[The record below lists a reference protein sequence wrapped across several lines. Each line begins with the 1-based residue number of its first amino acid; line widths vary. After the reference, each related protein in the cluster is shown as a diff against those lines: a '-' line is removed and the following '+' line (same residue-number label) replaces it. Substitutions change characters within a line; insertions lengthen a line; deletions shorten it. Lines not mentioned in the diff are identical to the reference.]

1 MRAAVLDVGSNSI
14 KLLVV
19 DERPDGRLVEVRSQT
34 LEVRIS
40 AGIGSDKPRLT
51 PEGMQRGIVAIANLA
66 GEANGLGAE
75 RTVAVATSAVRDAAN
90 GAEFREKVKAD
101 VGLDLRIISGVEEAG
116 LIGRGLTTDP
126 ALQGL
131 ANFQVFDLGGG
142 SLECLSFRDGL
153 VEHAVSLPLGCVRLT
168 EMFVSEPS
176 APLDEPSV
184 RQIADHVRAVLAKS
198 GFPLPVAAN
207 ATVVGTGGTLATVRS
222 MAAAK
227 RHVTLDRI
235 GPLIAVQLLKE
246 TLAATGLVGLAERR
260 RIPGL
265 PPPRADVFPAAL
277 VTLLAL
283 AELGQFRIFQHSLR
297 NLRWGVALEIIG

>member
-1 MRAAVLDVGSNSI
+1 MRAAVMDVGSNSI

-19 DERPDGRLVEVRSQT
+19 DDRPDGRLVEIRSQA

-51 PEGMQRGIVAIANLA
+51 PEGMQKGIVAIANLA
-66 GEANGLGAE
+66 GEAKGLGAE
-75 RTVAVATSAVRDAAN
+75 RMVAVATSAVRDAAN
-90 GAEFREKVKAD
+90 GAEFRERVKTD
-101 VGLDLRIISGVEEAG
+101 VGLDLRIVTGAEEAG

-142 SLECLSFRDGL
+142 SLECLCFKDGS

-168 EMFVSEPS
+168 EMFVNDPS
-176 APLDEPSV
+176 SPLDEPTV
-184 RQIADHVRAVLAKS
+184 MQIADHVRTVLTKS
-198 GFPLPVAAN
+198 GFPLPVPAN
-207 ATVVGTGGTLATVRS
+207 ATVVGTGGTLATVRA
-222 MAAAK
+222 MVAAK
-227 RHVTLDRI
+227 RRVTLDRI
-235 GPLIAVQLLKE
+235 GPLISVQLLKE
-246 TLAATGLVGLAERR
+246 TLAATGLIGLAERR

-265 PPPRADVFPAAL
+265 PPQRADVFPAAL

-297 NLRWGVALEIIG
+297 NLRWGVASEILG